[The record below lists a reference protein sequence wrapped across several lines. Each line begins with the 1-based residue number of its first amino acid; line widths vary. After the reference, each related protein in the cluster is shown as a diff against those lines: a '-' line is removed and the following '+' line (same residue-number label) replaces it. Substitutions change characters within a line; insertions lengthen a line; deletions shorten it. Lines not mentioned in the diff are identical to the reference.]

1 MDKNLFNTNTIK
13 VKKQQDNVSSTHDVL
28 EYVYKAMDEKGYD
41 PVDHLVGYILSE
53 DPTYITS
60 NNNARSVIGKL
71 ERYDLIEE
79 LVSYYINH
87 NIKKGGKKSK

>member
-13 VKKQQDNVSSTHDVL
+13 ARKQQDDVGTPHEIL

-41 PVDHLVGYILSE
+41 PVDQLVGYFLSD

-60 NNNARSVIGKL
+60 NKNARNVIGKL

-79 LVSYYINH
+79 LVSFYIDH
-87 NIKKGGKKSK
+87 SIRGKKIK